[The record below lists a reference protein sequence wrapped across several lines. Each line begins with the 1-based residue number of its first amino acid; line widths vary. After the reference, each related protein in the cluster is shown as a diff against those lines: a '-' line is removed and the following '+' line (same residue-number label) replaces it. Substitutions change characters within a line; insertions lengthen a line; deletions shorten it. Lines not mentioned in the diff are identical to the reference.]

1 MPDNTKNFAVDGVN
15 APVPDVMTKADF
27 ENILEH
33 LNYVSGLLRQLDQI
47 ATGGLLTT
55 DGAGVAT
62 ARSLAWAADQGFSVT
77 NADGAAGNPT
87 ISLGAKSTLLKHVFF
102 DGAQVLS
109 TSPGV
114 IDNVTTPV
122 TRLTA
127 TTTPTA
133 SLAAPSAGG
142 IKIIV
147 NESVDNNTL
156 TITNYQAPSGGIAFQ
171 SGAALISKA
180 SLILWSNGTNW
191 YPLGGKFLT

>member
-1 MPDNTKNFAVDGVN
+1 MPDSTKNFAVDAVN

-33 LNYVSGLLRQLDQI
+33 LDYVSGLLRQLDQI

-55 DGAGVAT
+55 DGAGVAA
-62 ARSLAWAADQGFSVT
+62 ARSLAWTADQGFSVT

-87 ISLGAKSTLLKHVFF
+87 ISLGAKSTLLKHVLF
-102 DGAQVLS
+102 DGAQTLS

-147 NESVDNNTL
+147 NESVDDNTL

-191 YPLGGKFLT
+191 YPLAGKFLT